1 MAVGFDPSLLMSYY
15 ASKLPLPASQTAAS
29 TAQTNK
35 PTPPWDLSIPQPAQ
49 EVEDVQSR
57 STDPYFDPKNTEL
70 FSAASTGTTN
80 AQSEIQALL
89 NSTLSTSSTNTT
101 NNALSVDNDKMFAL
115 YSALNRLDYIAQMAN
130 RDGTV
135 DGQRPGLDKS
145 FQDGLNQIVSYVKD
159 ASFSNLSVLTSQK
172 TASTQSSVSIAYPSS
187 NYQGGTV
194 VDDSHV
200 LNAVP
205 NVSASDSFTVS
216 ITKAGVTTDV
226 PIDLSKVSGD
236 LTLDNINAYANQQLA
251 AAGFAT
257 RLTRVQTGGSLADR
271 TATWGES
278 IQYRPGETVNLSS
291 SQATPAVYIAGVSGT
306 PSDSAG
312 KLIKLQDLDTT
323 PSSAFSKNIAP
334 DSGTATAKATAVDAN
349 GNVFV
354 IGDTTGSFG
363 SEVNQASQDVYLT
376 KYDSAGNVQW
386 TKLLGSAD
394 SASGYGLA
402 VDPTS
407 GQVVV
412 AGAVTD
418 KLTPTAIGGGTD
430 SFVAK
435 YDTDGNQLWLRQVS
449 PATNDQANSVSID
462 SSGNI
467 YVGGQVNGSLGNGQ
481 QSAGGQDASLIKLSS
496 KGTLVYER
504 QFGSLGTDAAMRTAI
519 ADDGNVLVA
528 EVQDGHAILSK
539 FDASDPNSAPLWQMD
554 LGDLQGGSISGLTVS
569 NGKVY
574 VSGTTSNASLDA
586 GGTATVANASSG
598 GTEAF
603 VFGATD
609 SGANANADFVSY
621 VGTSSSE
628 QGGGIAVA
636 NGKLY
641 LTGTTVGTFSG
652 QTRNVQGTHNL
663 FVSQLGTDGTV
674 DWTQQYGGLD
684 GESKGLA
691 IAADNSGASV
701 LDALGLPRGKIDL
714 NQSNAIESQTTAR
727 AGDYFTLAIQGQA
740 GTRNVKITIS
750 PGETFRSL
758 AIKINGA
765 LLFDGKATALPVQG
779 GQALKIAVNQGV
791 QVQLLAG
798 SQGLDALAGLGL
810 KAQTLINDTQNTSSS
825 STSSTS
831 SSSSTTN
838 SSTNSNT
845 TSSSSSNSSDSTTQ
859 TIGLGIDT
867 GLNLLTQSTATHAH
881 VQLQAAMALIKQAY
895 GNLNNPPSTTSTG
908 TSSAA
913 VPAYLQTQLAGYQTA
928 LAWMQT
934 LNQSQ

>member
-15 ASKLPLPASQTAAS
+15 AAKLPLPASQTAAS
-29 TAQTNK
+29 TAQSNK
-35 PTPPWDLSIPQPAQ
+35 PTPPWDLSIPKPAQ
-49 EVEDVQSR
+49 EVEDVQARNS
-57 STDPYFDPKNTEL
+57 DPYFDPKNTEL
-70 FSAASTGTTN
+70 FTAASRGTKS

-89 NSTLSTSSTNTT
+89 NSSLSTSKTNTD
-101 NNALSVDNDKMFAL
+101 NGLSVDNDKMFAL
-115 YSALNRLDYIAQMAN
+115 YAALNRLDYIAKMAN
-130 RDGTV
+130 RDGAV

-159 ASFSNLSVLTSQK
+159 ASFSNLSVLTGVK
-172 TASTQSSVSIAYPSS
+172 TATTQSSVSIAYPSS
-187 NYQGGTV
+187 IYQGGTV
-194 VDDSHV
+194 VDDKHV
-200 LNAVP
+200 LDAVP
-205 NVSASDSFTVS
+205 NVSASDSFTLS

-226 PIDLSKVSGD
+226 PIDLSNVSGD
-236 LTLDNINAYANQQLA
+236 LTIDNINAYVNQQLA

-278 IQYRPGETVNLSS
+278 IQYRPGETVTLSS
-291 SQATPAVYIAGVSGT
+291 SQATPSVYVAGISGT
-306 PSDSAG
+306 PADSAG

-323 PSSAFSKNIAP
+323 PSSTFSKNIAP
-334 DSGTATAKATAVDAN
+334 ASGTATAIATAVDAN

-386 TKLLGSAD
+386 TKLLGSSD

-407 GQVVV
+407 GQVVIS
-412 AGAVTD
+412 GAVTD

-449 PATNDQANSVSID
+449 PAMNDQANSVSID

-504 QFGSLGTDAAMRTAI
+504 QFGSLYTDATMRTAI
-519 ADDGNVLVA
+519 ADDGNVIVA
-528 EVQDGHAILSK
+528 AVQDGHAILAK

-554 LGDLQGGSISGLTVS
+554 LGDLQGGLISGLTVA

-574 VSGTTSNASLDA
+574 VSGTTSNAALDA
-586 GGTATVANASSG
+586 GGTATVSNASSG

-609 SGANANADFVSY
+609 NGAAANADFVSY

-628 QGGGIAVA
+628 QGGGIATA

-652 QTRNVQGTHNL
+652 QTRNAQGTHNL
-663 FVSQLGTDGTV
+663 FVAQLGTDGTV

-727 AGDYFTLAIQGQA
+727 AGDYFTLAIKGQA
-740 GTRNVKITIS
+740 GTRNVKIAIS
-750 PGETFRSL
+750 HGETIRSL

-765 LLFDGKATALPVQG
+765 LLFDGKATALPVHG
-779 GQALKIAVNQGV
+779 GQALKIAVNKGV

-798 SQGLDALAGLGL
+798 PKEFDALAGLGL
-810 KAQTLINDTQNTSSS
+810 KPQTLINDTQNTN
-825 STSSTS
+825 STS
-831 SSSSTTN
+831 SSKSTTSSTTTDN
-838 SSTNSNT
+838 A
-845 TSSSSSNSSDSTTQ
+845 SSNANKNSDSTTQ
-859 TIGLGIDT
+859 TIGLGIDS
-867 GLNLLTQSTATHAH
+867 GLNLLSQNTASHAH

-895 GNLNNPPSTTSTG
+895 GKLNNPPSTTGTG
-908 TSSAA
+908 TSNAP

-934 LNQSQ
+934 LNQ